1 MNLRNRLKKLERA
14 GDDST
19 ACACFPQIRVEMYQ
33 ADLSE
38 DSDTSEPV
46 LTGEPVPDVCADCRK
61 PIEKRKIIIQ
71 RYRRSHIWLTKIP
84 IRLRVELNCAAV
96 RCISILINSL

>member
-1 MNLRNRLKKLERA
+1 MNILNRLKKLETVT
-14 GDDST
+14 DDST
-19 ACACFPQIRVEMYQ
+19 VCACFPQIRVEMYQ

-61 PIEKRKIIIQ
+61 PIEKRKIIVQLCDHTTKDRFPDEWNERARKQ
-71 RYRRSHIWLTKIP
+71 R
-84 IRLRVELNCAAV
+84 
-96 RCISILINSL
+96 

>member
-19 ACACFPQIRVEMYQ
+19 VCACFPQIRVEMYQ

-46 LTGEPVPDVCADCRK
+46 LTGEPVPDICADCRK
-61 PIEKRKIIIQ
+61 PIEKRKIIVQ
-71 RYRRSHIWLTKIP
+71 LCDQTTKDRFP
-84 IRLRVELNCAAV
+84 AEWQAERNK
-96 RCISILINSL
+96 

>member
-1 MNLRNRLKKLERA
+1 
-14 GDDST
+14 
-19 ACACFPQIRVEMYQ
+19 MYQ

-61 PIEKRKIIIQ
+61 PIEKRKIILQ
-71 RYRRSHIWLTKIP
+71 LCDHTTKDRFP
-84 IRLRVELNCAAV
+84 DEWQ
-96 RCISILINSL
+96 NS